1 MFLWIGGIDMDYKR
15 LIIEMIE
22 RIEDEK
28 ILRII
33 YYVILGMAES
43 GKI

>member
-1 MFLWIGGIDMDYKR
+1 MDYKR